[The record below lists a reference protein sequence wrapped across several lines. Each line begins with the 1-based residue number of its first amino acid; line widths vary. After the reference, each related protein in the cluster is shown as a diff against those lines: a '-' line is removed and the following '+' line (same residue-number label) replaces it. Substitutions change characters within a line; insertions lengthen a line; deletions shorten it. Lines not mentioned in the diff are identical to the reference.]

1 MVVYKSILDPTY
13 WNHTGPTFES
23 HHNLFN
29 LFNLINRPPAK
40 EELSPDWPKVVSP
53 VLETTPAVSM
63 GSTTPAIS
71 TESPLTPVTLIT
83 STTTPSPSGPDLT
96 SLILTVLTA
105 LCMEKNSTDT
115 ACVRARTQ
123 LQSLSLSKGD
133 IVEENPANQYDP
145 VVLQNLLVSLINDQ
159 AAVNDRERQ
168 GRQSQSVQGFSWSVF
183 LQAVRGINRFV
194 KTISNSGDVVALLED
209 WLRRPAQK
217 SVSTDQ
223 LKVFFDLFAMEALN
237 ALQRDVKLL
246 EVSLFVLIGVLIAL
260 VVTLGLGWSIMAIRA
275 CKTERKAA
283 KVRRQ
288 KSDADILLRNLQR
301 SRRQQ
306 IMESQF

>member
-1 MVVYKSILDPTY
+1 MVVYKSVLDPTY

-23 HHNLFN
+23 HYNPFT

-53 VLETTPAVSM
+53 VLETTPAISM
-63 GSTTPAIS
+63 EVEESTM
-71 TESPLTPVTLIT
+71 TPVTLIT

-96 SLILTVLTA
+96 SLILTVLAA
-105 LCMEKNSTDT
+105 LCTEKNSTDT

-168 GRQSQSVQGFSWSVF
+168 GRQSVQGFSWSVF

-223 LKVFFDLFAMEALN
+223 VKVFFDLFAMEALS

-260 VVTLGLGWSIMAIRA
+260 VLMLGVGWSVMSIRA

-288 KSDADILLRNLQR
+288 KSDADVLLRNLQR

>member
-29 LFNLINRPPAK
+29 LFNLISRPPAK
-40 EELSPDWPKVVSP
+40 EELSPDWPKIVSP
-53 VLETTPAVSM
+53 VLETTPAISM
-63 GSTTPAIS
+63 EVEESTM
-71 TESPLTPVTLIT
+71 VTLIT
-83 STTTPSPSGPDLT
+83 SSTTPSPSGPDLT
-96 SLILTVLTA
+96 YLVLTVLTA
-105 LCMEKNSTDT
+105 LCTEKNSTDT

-168 GRQSQSVQGFSWSVF
+168 GRQSVQGFSWSVF

-260 VVTLGLGWSIMAIRA
+260 VVTLGLGWTIMAIRA
-275 CKTERKAA
+275 CKAERKAA

-288 KSDADILLRNLQR
+288 KSDADTLLRNLQR

>member
-53 VLETTPAVSM
+53 VLETTPAISM

-71 TESPLTPVTLIT
+71 TESTMTPVTLIT

-105 LCMEKNSTDT
+105 LCTEKNSTDT

-123 LQSLSLSKGD
+123 LQSLSLTKGD
-133 IVEENPANQYDP
+133 IVEEDPANPYDP
-145 VVLQNLLVSLINDQ
+145 LVLQNLLVSLINDQ

-168 GRQSQSVQGFSWSVF
+168 GRQTVQGFSWSIF

-223 LKVFFDLFAMEALN
+223 LKVFFDLFAMEALS

-246 EVSLFVLIGVLIAL
+246 EVTLFVLIGTLIAL
-260 VVTLGLGWSIMAIRA
+260 VLMLAVGWAVMSIRA
-275 CKTERKAA
+275 CRTERKAA
-283 KVRRQ
+283 KVKRQ
-288 KSDADILLRNLQR
+288 ESDANTLLRNLQR
-301 SRRQQ
+301 SRRRQ

>member
-1 MVVYKSILDPTY
+1 MVVYKSIFDPTY
-13 WNHTGPTFES
+13 WNHSGPSFES
-23 HHNLFN
+23 H
-29 LFNLINRPPAK
+29 LFNLISRPPAK
-40 EELSPDWPKVVSP
+40 EELSPNWPKVVTP
-53 VLETTPAVSM
+53 ELVTTPVISM
-63 GSTTPAIS
+63 AGEVEESTM
-71 TESPLTPVTLIT
+71 VTLIT
-83 STTTPSPSGPDLT
+83 SSTTPSPSGSDLT
-96 SLILTVLTA
+96 YLILTVLTA
-105 LCMEKNSTDT
+105 LCKEKSSTDT

-123 LQSLSLSKGD
+123 LQSLSLTKGD
-133 IVEENPANQYDP
+133 IVEEDPANQYDP

-168 GRQSQSVQGFSWSVF
+168 GRQSVQGFSWSVF
-183 LQAVRGINRFV
+183 LQAVRGIGRFV
-194 KTISNSGDVVALLED
+194 KTVSNSGDVVALLED

-223 LKVFFDLFAMEALN
+223 LKVFFDLFAMEALS

-246 EVSLFVLIGVLIAL
+246 EVSLFVLIGTLIAL
-260 VVTLGLGWSIMAIRA
+260 VLMLGVGWSVMSIRA
-275 CKTERKAA
+275 CRTERKAA
-283 KVRRQ
+283 KVKRQ

>member
-71 TESPLTPVTLIT
+71 TESPMTPVTLIT

-223 LKVFFDLFAMEALN
+223 LKVFFDLFAMEALS

-246 EVSLFVLIGVLIAL
+246 EVTLFVLIGTLIAL
-260 VVTLGLGWSIMAIRA
+260 VLMLAVGWAVMSIRA
-275 CKTERKAA
+275 CRTERKAA
-283 KVRRQ
+283 KVKRQ
-288 KSDADILLRNLQR
+288 ESDANTLLRNLQR
-301 SRRQQ
+301 SRRRQ

>member
-1 MVVYKSILDPTY
+1 MVGEVE
-13 WNHTGPTFES
+13 ES
-23 HHNLFN
+23 
-29 LFNLINRPPAK
+29 
-40 EELSPDWPKVVSP
+40 
-53 VLETTPAVSM
+53 TM
-63 GSTTPAIS
+63 
-71 TESPLTPVTLIT
+71 VTLIT
-83 STTTPSPSGPDLT
+83 SSTTPSPSGSDLT
-96 SLILTVLTA
+96 YLILTVLTA
-105 LCMEKNSTDT
+105 LCKEKSSTDT

-123 LQSLSLSKGD
+123 LQSLSLTKGD
-133 IVEENPANQYDP
+133 IVEEDPANQYDP

-168 GRQSQSVQGFSWSVF
+168 GRQSVQGFSWSVF
-183 LQAVRGINRFV
+183 LQAVRGIGRFV
-194 KTISNSGDVVALLED
+194 KTVSNSGDVVALLED

-223 LKVFFDLFAMEALN
+223 LKVFFDLFAMEALT

-246 EVSLFVLIGVLIAL
+246 EVSLFVLIGTLIAL
-260 VVTLGLGWSIMAIRA
+260 VLMLGVGWSVMSIRA
-275 CKTERKAA
+275 CRTERKAA
-283 KVRRQ
+283 KVKRQ

>member
-40 EELSPDWPKVVSP
+40 EELSPDWPKIVSP
-53 VLETTPAVSM
+53 VLETTPAISM
-63 GSTTPAIS
+63 VGEVEESTM
-71 TESPLTPVTLIT
+71 VTLIT
-83 STTTPSPSGPDLT
+83 SSTTPSPTGSDLT
-96 SLILTVLTA
+96 YLILTVLTA
-105 LCMEKNSTDT
+105 LCKEKTSTDT

-123 LQSLSLSKGD
+123 LQSLSLTKGG
-133 IVEENPANQYDP
+133 IVEEDPANPYDP
-145 VVLQNLLVSLINDQ
+145 LVLQNLLVSLINDQ

-168 GRQSQSVQGFSWSVF
+168 GRQTVQGFSWSSF
-183 LQAVRGINRFV
+183 LQVVRGINRFV

-223 LKVFFDLFAMEALN
+223 LKVFFDLFAMEALS

-246 EVSLFVLIGVLIAL
+246 EVTLFVLIGTLIAL
-260 VVTLGLGWSIMAIRA
+260 VLMLAVGWAVMSIRA
-275 CKTERKAA
+275 CRTERKAA
-283 KVRRQ
+283 KVKRQ
-288 KSDADILLRNLQR
+288 ESDANTLLRNLQR
-301 SRRQQ
+301 SRRRQ

>member
-13 WNHTGPTFES
+13 WNHSGPTFES

-29 LFNLINRPPAK
+29 LFNLISRPPAK
-40 EELSPDWPKVVSP
+40 EELSPDWPKIVSP
-53 VLETTPAVSM
+53 VLETTPAISM
-63 GSTTPAIS
+63 EVEESTM
-71 TESPLTPVTLIT
+71 VTLIT
-83 STTTPSPSGPDLT
+83 SSTTPSPSGPDLT
-96 SLILTVLTA
+96 YLVLTVLTA
-105 LCMEKNSTDT
+105 LCTEKNSTDT

-133 IVEENPANQYDP
+133 VVEENPANQYDP

-159 AAVNDRERQ
+159 AAVNERDRQ
-168 GRQSQSVQGFSWSVF
+168 GRQSVQGFSWSVF

-260 VVTLGLGWSIMAIRA
+260 VLMLGVGWSVMSIRA

>member
-40 EELSPDWPKVVSP
+40 EELSPDWPKIVSP
-53 VLETTPAVSM
+53 VLETTPAISM
-63 GSTTPAIS
+63 VGEVEESTM
-71 TESPLTPVTLIT
+71 VTLIT
-83 STTTPSPSGPDLT
+83 SSTTPSPTGSDLT
-96 SLILTVLTA
+96 YLILTVLTA
-105 LCMEKNSTDT
+105 LCKEKTSTDT

-123 LQSLSLSKGD
+123 LQSLSLTKGD
-133 IVEENPANQYDP
+133 IVEEDPANPYDP
-145 VVLQNLLVSLINDQ
+145 LVLQNLLVSLINDQ

-168 GRQSQSVQGFSWSVF
+168 GRQTVQGFSWSSF

-223 LKVFFDLFAMEALN
+223 LKVFFDLFAMEALS

-246 EVSLFVLIGVLIAL
+246 EVTLFVLIGTLIAL
-260 VVTLGLGWSIMAIRA
+260 VLMLAVGWAVMSIRA
-275 CKTERKAA
+275 CRTERKAA
-283 KVRRQ
+283 KVKRQ
-288 KSDADILLRNLQR
+288 ESDANTLLRNLQR
-301 SRRQQ
+301 SRRRQ

>member
-23 HHNLFN
+23 HYNPFT

-53 VLETTPAVSM
+53 VLETTPAISM

-71 TESPLTPVTLIT
+71 TESTMTPVTLIT

-105 LCMEKNSTDT
+105 LCTEKNSTDT

-123 LQSLSLSKGD
+123 LQSLSLTKGD
-133 IVEENPANQYDP
+133 IVEEDPANPYDP
-145 VVLQNLLVSLINDQ
+145 LVLQNLLVSLINDQ

-168 GRQSQSVQGFSWSVF
+168 GRQTVQGFSWSSF

-223 LKVFFDLFAMEALN
+223 LKVFFDLFAMEALS

-246 EVSLFVLIGVLIAL
+246 EVTLFVLIGTLIAL
-260 VVTLGLGWSIMAIRA
+260 VLMLAVGWSVMSIRA
-275 CKTERKAA
+275 CRTERKAA
-283 KVRRQ
+283 KVKRQ
-288 KSDADILLRNLQR
+288 ESDANTLLRNLQR
-301 SRRQQ
+301 SRRRQ

>member
-223 LKVFFDLFAMEALN
+223 LKVFFDLFAMEALS

-260 VVTLGLGWSIMAIRA
+260 VVTLGLGWTIMAIRA

>member
-23 HHNLFN
+23 HYNPFT

-53 VLETTPAVSM
+53 VLV
-63 GSTTPAIS
+63 TTPAIS
-71 TESPLTPVTLIT
+71 MEVEESTMTPVTLIT

-96 SLILTVLTA
+96 SLILTVLAA
-105 LCMEKNSTDT
+105 LCTEKNSTDT

-168 GRQSQSVQGFSWSVF
+168 GRQSVQGFSWSVF

-223 LKVFFDLFAMEALN
+223 VKVFFDLFAMEALS

-260 VVTLGLGWSIMAIRA
+260 VLMLGVGWSVMSIRA

-288 KSDADILLRNLQR
+288 KSDADVLLRNLQR

>member
-1 MVVYKSILDPTY
+1 MVVYKSIFDPTY
-13 WNHTGPTFES
+13 WNHTGPSFES
-23 HHNLFN
+23 H
-29 LFNLINRPPAK
+29 LFNLISRPPAK

-53 VLETTPAVSM
+53 VLV
-63 GSTTPAIS
+63 TTPAIS
-71 TESPLTPVTLIT
+71 MEVEESTMVTLIT
-83 STTTPSPSGPDLT
+83 SSTTPSPSGSDLT
-96 SLILTVLTA
+96 YLILTVLTA
-105 LCMEKNSTDT
+105 LCKEKSSTDT

-123 LQSLSLSKGD
+123 LQSLSLTKGD
-133 IVEENPANQYDP
+133 IVEEDPANQYDP

-168 GRQSQSVQGFSWSVF
+168 GRQSVQGFSWSVF

-223 LKVFFDLFAMEALN
+223 LKVFFDLFAMEALS

-260 VVTLGLGWSIMAIRA
+260 VLMLGVGWSVMSIRA

-283 KVRRQ
+283 KVKRQ

>member
-1 MVVYKSILDPTY
+1 MVVYKSIFDPTY
-13 WNHTGPTFES
+13 WNHSGPSFES
-23 HHNLFN
+23 QHHIFN
-29 LFNLINRPPAK
+29 LFNLVGRSPAK

-53 VLETTPAVSM
+53 VLVTTPVISM
-63 GSTTPAIS
+63 EVEESTM
-71 TESPLTPVTLIT
+71 VTLIT
-83 STTTPSPSGPDLT
+83 SSTTPSPSGSDLT
-96 SLILTVLTA
+96 YLILTVLTA
-105 LCMEKNSTDT
+105 LCKEKSSTDT

-123 LQSLSLSKGD
+123 LQSLSLTKGD
-133 IVEENPANQYDP
+133 IVEEDPANQYDP

-168 GRQSQSVQGFSWSVF
+168 GRQSVEGFSWSVF

-223 LKVFFDLFAMEALN
+223 LKVFFDLFAMKALS

-246 EVSLFVLIGVLIAL
+246 EVSLFVLIGTLIAL
-260 VVTLGLGWSIMAIRA
+260 VLMLGVGWSVMSIRA
-275 CKTERKAA
+275 CRTERKAA
-283 KVRRQ
+283 KVKRQ
-288 KSDADILLRNLQR
+288 KSDADTLLRNLQR

>member
-23 HHNLFN
+23 HYNPFT

-71 TESPLTPVTLIT
+71 TESTMTPVTLIT

-105 LCMEKNSTDT
+105 LCTEKNSTDT

-123 LQSLSLSKGD
+123 LQSLSLTKGD
-133 IVEENPANQYDP
+133 IVEEDPANPYDP
-145 VVLQNLLVSLINDQ
+145 LVLQNLLVSLINDQ

-168 GRQSQSVQGFSWSVF
+168 GRQTVQGFSWSIF

-194 KTISNSGDVVALLED
+194 KTIGNSGDVVALLED

-223 LKVFFDLFAMEALN
+223 LKVFFDLFAMEALS

-246 EVSLFVLIGVLIAL
+246 EVTLFVLIGTLIAL
-260 VVTLGLGWSIMAIRA
+260 VLMLAVGWAVMSIRA
-275 CKTERKAA
+275 CRTERKAA
-283 KVRRQ
+283 KVKRQ
-288 KSDADILLRNLQR
+288 ESDANTLLRNLQR
-301 SRRQQ
+301 SRRRQ

>member
-40 EELSPDWPKVVSP
+40 EELSPDWPKIVSP
-53 VLETTPAVSM
+53 VLETTPAISM
-63 GSTTPAIS
+63 EVEESTM
-71 TESPLTPVTLIT
+71 VTLIT
-83 STTTPSPSGPDLT
+83 SSTTPSPSGSDLT
-96 SLILTVLTA
+96 YLVLTVLTA
-105 LCMEKNSTDT
+105 LCKEKSSSDT

-168 GRQSQSVQGFSWSVF
+168 GRQSVQGFSWSVF

-223 LKVFFDLFAMEALN
+223 LKVFFDLFAMEALS

-260 VVTLGLGWSIMAIRA
+260 VVMLGVGWSVMSIRA

-283 KVRRQ
+283 KVKRQ

>member
-53 VLETTPAVSM
+53 VLETTPAISM
-63 GSTTPAIS
+63 EVEESTM
-71 TESPLTPVTLIT
+71 VTLIT
-83 STTTPSPSGPDLT
+83 SSTTPSPSGSDLT
-96 SLILTVLTA
+96 YLILTVLTA
-105 LCMEKNSTDT
+105 LCKEKSSTDT

-123 LQSLSLSKGD
+123 LQSLSLTKGD
-133 IVEENPANQYDP
+133 IVEEDPANQYDP

-168 GRQSQSVQGFSWSVF
+168 GRQSVQGFSWSVF

-223 LKVFFDLFAMEALN
+223 LKVFFDLFAMEALS

-246 EVSLFVLIGVLIAL
+246 EVSLFVLIGTLIAL
-260 VVTLGLGWSIMAIRA
+260 VLMLGVGWSVMSIRA
-275 CKTERKAA
+275 CRTERKAA
-283 KVRRQ
+283 KVKRQ
-288 KSDADILLRNLQR
+288 KSDADILLRNVQR

>member
-13 WNHTGPTFES
+13 WNHSGPTFES

-53 VLETTPAVSM
+53 VLETTPAISM
-63 GSTTPAIS
+63 EVEESTM
-71 TESPLTPVTLIT
+71 VTLIT
-83 STTTPSPSGPDLT
+83 SSTTPSPSGPDLT
-96 SLILTVLTA
+96 YLVLTVLTA
-105 LCMEKNSTDT
+105 LCTEKNSTDT

-168 GRQSQSVQGFSWSVF
+168 GRQSVQGFSWSVF

-223 LKVFFDLFAMEALN
+223 LKVFFDLFAMEALS

-246 EVSLFVLIGVLIAL
+246 EVSLFVLIGTLIAL
-260 VVTLGLGWSIMAIRA
+260 VLMLGVGWSVMSIRA
-275 CKTERKAA
+275 CRTERKAA
-283 KVRRQ
+283 KVKRQ

>member
-1 MVVYKSILDPTY
+1 MVVYKSIFDPTY
-13 WNHTGPTFES
+13 WNHSGPTFES

-29 LFNLINRPPAK
+29 LFNLISRPPAK

-53 VLETTPAVSM
+53 VLETTPAISM
-63 GSTTPAIS
+63 EVEESTM
-71 TESPLTPVTLIT
+71 VTLIT
-83 STTTPSPSGPDLT
+83 SSTTPSPSGSDLT
-96 SLILTVLTA
+96 YLVLTVLTA
-105 LCMEKNSTDT
+105 LCKEKSSTDT

>member
-1 MVVYKSILDPTY
+1 MVVYKSIFDPTY
-13 WNHTGPTFES
+13 WNHSGPSFES
-23 HHNLFN
+23 QHHIFN
-29 LFNLINRPPAK
+29 LFNLVGRSPAE
-40 EELSPDWPKVVSP
+40 EELSPSWPKVVTPESVTSP
-53 VLETTPAVSM
+53 VISM
-63 GSTTPAIS
+63 VGEVEESTM
-71 TESPLTPVTLIT
+71 VTLIT
-83 STTTPSPSGPDLT
+83 SSTTPSPSGSDLT
-96 SLILTVLTA
+96 YLILTVLTA
-105 LCMEKNSTDT
+105 LCKEKSSTDT

-123 LQSLSLSKGD
+123 LQSLSLTKGD
-133 IVEENPANQYDP
+133 IVEEDPANPYDP
-145 VVLQNLLVSLINDQ
+145 LVLQNLLVSLINDQ

-168 GRQSQSVQGFSWSVF
+168 GRQTVQGFSWSIF

-223 LKVFFDLFAMEALN
+223 LKVFFDLFAMEALS

-246 EVSLFVLIGVLIAL
+246 EVSLFVLIGTLIAL
-260 VVTLGLGWSIMAIRA
+260 VLMLAVGWSVMSIRA
-275 CKTERKAA
+275 CRTERKAA
-283 KVRRQ
+283 KVKRQ
-288 KSDADILLRNLQR
+288 KSDADTLLRNLQR

>member
-1 MVVYKSILDPTY
+1 MVVYKSIFDPTY
-13 WNHTGPTFES
+13 WNHSGPTFES

-29 LFNLINRPPAK
+29 LFNLTSRPPAK

-53 VLETTPAVSM
+53 VLVTTPVISM
-63 GSTTPAIS
+63 EVEESTM
-71 TESPLTPVTLIT
+71 VTLIT
-83 STTTPSPSGPDLT
+83 SSTTPSPSGSDLT
-96 SLILTVLTA
+96 YLILTVLSA
-105 LCMEKNSTDT
+105 LCKEKSSTDT

-123 LQSLSLSKGD
+123 LQSLSLTKGD
-133 IVEENPANQYDP
+133 IVEEDPANQYDP

-168 GRQSQSVQGFSWSVF
+168 GRQSVQGFSWSVF
-183 LQAVRGINRFV
+183 LQAVRGIGRFV
-194 KTISNSGDVVALLED
+194 NTVTNSGDVVALLED

-223 LKVFFDLFAMEALN
+223 LKVFFDLFAMEALT

-246 EVSLFVLIGVLIAL
+246 EVSLFVLIGTLIAL
-260 VVTLGLGWSIMAIRA
+260 VLMLGVGWSVMSIRA
-275 CKTERKAA
+275 CRTERKAA
-283 KVRRQ
+283 KVKRQ